1 MGDKKNRKRKQKES
15 SGIDIRKNSVGNG
28 RKKGGTEEDD

>member
-1 MGDKKNRKRKQKES
+1 MEDKEKRDRKES
-15 SGIDIRKNSVGNG
+15 SGIGKRKNSLGKG